1 MTFVPHAPP
10 KRGRKRP
17 KTGVGAG
24 VATYVPMAW
33 TSDSLSKLFVG
44 LLATGAGGCSEE
56 TGIDLARFD
65 MDLCGEDG
73 WQALQAVEPQ
83 EAVDYL
89 ELRRVEEVQFTE
101 AEDPFGE
108 PRVLDADGDKCGAAS
123 DVEACVAEFDALPV
137 ASEIVTYDG
146 FGDLKFHDSLAYTRA
161 ETAAVLGSTDGI
173 KSFLGD
179 IDAPGDAALW
189 ARVQGHRIVC
199 GEGNDVG
206 AHADGFVLHTKNGSD
221 GCGADV
227 VESVILVRPDGEIS
241 VIQTVVVQ
249 EGDPNCSVGRIP
261 DGFCR
266 GRRSPGRNPVG
277 RFLARVAELEAASV
291 EAFAQFGA
299 ELSAHRAPRA
309 FVAAAASAR
318 QDEVRHA
325 AATRRLARRYGSGV
339 ASSPVPAA
347 PLKGLVAMASDN
359 AAEGCVRETFGALVA
374 HAQARQA
381 RDPQVRRG
389 MQTIARD
396 ETRHAALSWRVAA
409 WARTRMGSA
418 ERARVTRSARQSVER
433 LREELTAPLHPQV
446 HAVLGMPEPA
456 EAGALFGGLH
466 AGLLRQLEA

>member
-1 MTFVPHAPP
+1 
-10 KRGRKRP
+10 
-17 KTGVGAG
+17 
-24 VATYVPMAW
+24 MAW
-33 TSDSLSKLFVG
+33 TSDSLLKLFAG

-56 TGIDLARFD
+56 AGINMDRFD
-65 MDLCGEDG
+65 MDLCNEDG
-73 WQALQAVEPQ
+73 WRPLQAVEPQ

-89 ELRRVEEVQFTE
+89 ELRRVEERDFG
-101 AEDPFGE
+101 DPETAFGE
-108 PRVLDADGDKCGAAS
+108 PQVVDADGQKCGGAS
-123 DVEACVAEFDALPV
+123 DVQACTSDFDALPV
-137 ASEIVTYDG
+137 SSEIITADG
-146 FGDLKFHDSLAYTRA
+146 FSDFRVHESVAYTRG
-161 ETAAVLGSTDGI
+161 ETAGLLVSTEEV
-173 KSFLGD
+173 KTFLGD
-179 IDAPGDAALW
+179 IDAPGDAVLW
-189 ARVQGHRIVC
+189 ARVEGHRIVC

-206 AHADGFVLHTKNGSD
+206 TLADGFVLHTNNGSD
-221 GCGADV
+221 GCGTDA
-227 VESVILVRPDGEIS
+227 VENVILVRPDGQIE
-241 VIQTVVVQ
+241 VIQTVVVE

-266 GRRSPGRNPVG
+266 ARRSRGRNPVG

-291 EAFAQFGA
+291 DAFAQFGA
-299 ELSAHRAPRA
+299 ELSAHGAPRP
-309 FVAAAASAR
+309 FVAGAESAR

-339 ASSPVPAA
+339 ASSRVPTV
-347 PLKGLVAMASDN
+347 PLKGMVAMASDN

-381 RDPQVRRG
+381 QDPQVRRV

-418 ERARVTRSARQSVER
+418 ERARVTRSARRSVEQ

-446 HAVLGMPEPA
+446 HRVLGMPEPS

-466 AGLLRQLEA
+466 AGLLRQLEV